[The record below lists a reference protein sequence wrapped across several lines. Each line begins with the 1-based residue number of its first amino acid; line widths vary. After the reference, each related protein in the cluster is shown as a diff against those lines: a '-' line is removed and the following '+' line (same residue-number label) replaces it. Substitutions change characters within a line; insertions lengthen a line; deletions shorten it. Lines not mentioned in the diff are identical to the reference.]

1 MKLQRFIVVAAALMP
16 LLALAATKTRT
27 LQYHPDG
34 RDIVCQD
41 GDKRYNRALY
51 GSYTEYRLETSD
63 RPIFA
68 VYRSK
73 AHKNIRFRL
82 TANGKT
88 TLLEQTTHAEARY
101 NAGKRVYKLT
111 DASWRKGSL
120 TITVLLQPDAESAIW
135 KFEPQ
140 SMPAN
145 AKVEMVRS
153 STAAVI

>member
-1 MKLQRFIVVAAALMP
+1 MKRIITTSII
-16 LLALAATKTRT
+16 LLAAVSIMAVTGRKQ
-27 LQYHPDG
+27 QYFPDG

-88 TLLEQTTHAEARY
+88 TPLEQTTHAEARY

-111 DASWRKGSL
+111 DASWGKGSL

-145 AKVEMVRS
+145 AKVEMVL
-153 STAAVI
+153 